1 MTSTDFVRRYMGY
14 ASENSTATRYNTRWE
29 STTNTTYGSGVWT
42 ARGSGKSNIDDM
54 YELIKAYDRVMR
66 ESSVSTVRAKQKPAK
81 LPDSYPKGDINILL
95 GLEEDC

>member
-29 STTNTTYGSGVWT
+29 STANTTYGNGMWA
-42 ARGSGKSNIDDM
+42 ARGSGKSNLDDI
-54 YELIKAYDRVMR
+54 YRLLIEYDRLY
-66 ESSVSTVRAKQKPAK
+66 SDTGSTGRAKQKPAK
-81 LPDSYPKGDINILL
+81 LPDSYPKGDINSLL